1 MSDSYHLIDIP
12 REIPAPDVTNL
23 KECLLVLDW
32 LRVMVGRRCGICQE
46 ALTIIAVKSP
56 HGRYPSLAL
65 VADEN
70 EWSDETLDRVERTLE
85 MTYIESKASDFV
97 SHLMSADLDRSLI
110 EGVERDLLAM
120 IDASR

>member
-1 MSDSYHLIDIP
+1 
-12 REIPAPDVTNL
+12 
-23 KECLLVLDW
+23 
-32 LRVMVGRRCGICQE
+32 
-46 ALTIIAVKSP
+46 
-56 HGRYPSLAL
+56 
-65 VADEN
+65 
-70 EWSDETLDRVERTLE
+70 